1 MLILFVIQSSVL
13 FLFQLQTVLILKLHN
28 MFYYL
33 LELVPTHYFFSPKFC
48 FPIVKTFL
56 FAKFVS
62 SSKIFLLGPQNQSIK
77 EVLKN
82 WIWAV
87 YLIRGFIFSTNI
99 GEATVC
105 WCQTRL
111 AVSFSRFSSPLSFSL
126 SVFIGWW
133 SVRTLNL
140 VGDTEEHQTLFHWWR
155 PWSWASTS
163 GLDTCGAWSQSLCR
177 L

>member
-1 MLILFVIQSSVL
+1 
-13 FLFQLQTVLILKLHN
+13 

-33 LELVPTHYFFSPKFC
+33 LELVPTHYFFPPKFC

-77 EVLKN
+77 EVWKN

-87 YLIRGFIFSTNI
+87 FLIRGFIFSTNI

-105 WCQTRL
+105 CCQTWL
-111 AVSFSRFSSPLSFSL
+111 AVSFSRSASPLSFSP
-126 SVFIGWW
+126 SVFVAWC

-140 VGDTEEHQTLFHWWR
+140 VGDTEEHQPPFHW
-155 PWSWASTS
+155 SWPLSS
-163 GLDTCGAWSQSLCR
+163 GLGTREAWSQNTRKGREGSETSPQLFLRPVLSLHIRTAPR
-177 L
+177 LG